1 MDIWPVFYQ
10 LYLEANRAQVTI
22 SSSAKCATTPER
34 DLSLRSISQLLYR
47 LALLTLGTL
56 AAPPPKFP
64 LAKHVDNSTARR
76 VGEWKL
82 PNIAGAR
89 LADVAS
95 HC

>member
-10 LYLEANRAQVTI
+10 LYLEANLAQVTI

-56 AAPPPKFP
+56 AAPPHQI
-64 LAKHVDNSTARR
+64 LLSETCRQLNSTKSGRMETSKYSR
-76 VGEWKL
+76 GQ
-82 PNIAGAR
+82 
-89 LADVAS
+89 AS
-95 HC
+95 

>member
-10 LYLEANRAQVTI
+10 LYLEANLAQVTI
-22 SSSAKCATTPER
+22 SSSAKCAATPER

-56 AAPPPKFP
+56 AAPPKFS